1 MRRGIRVAIAALVF
15 IFAARAAAQSTSAL
29 PLRPE
34 REIAFTT
41 HEGTWL
47 SPDLSPDGRQVAF
60 ELLGDLYVID
70 ANGGAARQIATGMP
84 FDSQPA
90 FAPDGKRIA
99 FLSDRRG
106 PEDVWT
112 SKPDG
117 SDAQPVTHFVGDT
130 ILTSPSWSAD
140 GRMIFVSRFH
150 PEYVAFEL
158 LSVDVMTGETKVLVP
173 VGDDKSSSTVG
184 AEASRDGRWLYYASQ
199 VGSHD
204 SDPPAWVIR
213 RRDLASGAEETLV
226 EPPLSYRPDLVLGTF
241 FRPLPSPD
249 GRFLVYATRY
259 GSEMWLRV
267 LDLQTRDD
275 RWLTKLAQH
284 DELEAS
290 PWRDLAPHYAFAP
303 DRRSLIV
310 NDGGQLERVSLIDG
324 SKSAIPFTADVR
336 LPLGALNRPKI
347 RGGDGRGPGTS
358 SSKTPLHRPT
368 ERDWRFP
375 RLARSTSLI

>member
-15 IFAARAAAQSTSAL
+15 MSAARAAAQSTSTL

-47 SPDLSPDGRQVAF
+47 SPDLSPDGRQIAF

-70 ANGGAARQIATGMP
+70 ANGGAARPIATGMP
-84 FDSQPA
+84 FNSQPA

-112 SKPDG
+112 SKLDG
-117 SDAQPVTHFVGDT
+117 SDAQPVTHFVGDA

-140 GRMIFVSRFH
+140 GRTIFVSRFH

-158 LSVDVMTGETKVLVP
+158 LSVDVMTGETKVFVP

-249 GRFLVYATRY
+249 GRLLVYATRY

-290 PWRDLAPHYAFAP
+290 AWRDLAPHYAFAP
-303 DRRSLIV
+303 DSRSLIV
-310 NDGGQLERVSLIDG
+310 NDGGQLERVSLADG
-324 SKSAIPFTADVR
+324 SKSRHPLYRGRAPSAWRPQSPEDPRGDRAGPRAD
-336 LPLGALNRPKI
+336 
-347 RGGDGRGPGTS
+347 
-358 SSKTPLHRPT
+358 
-368 ERDWRFP
+368 
-375 RLARSTSLI
+375 